1 MSSNEI
7 WITGVGLVSCAG
19 EGREAHR
26 AMLAGTAPP
35 NIDVATYAPFAVH
48 PAPALNLD
56 AQIPR
61 KGDQRQMEPW
71 QRLGTYAAGLAIHDA
86 GARGLVS
93 GMDLIVAAGG
103 GERDLGLDEG
113 VLQALAA
120 LPPEEASVRLNEMLA
135 GGLRPTL
142 FLAQLSNLLAGNISI
157 VHGVTGASRT
167 LMGEEQAGADAI
179 RVAAQ
184 RLAEGRGTIALA
196 GGGMVATR
204 WDLLLLYNAGG
215 LLRRTPPEAGRTA
228 AWAPVFSRGDAPGAI
243 PGTLGAFLVLETA
256 GSARTRGARGL
267 ARLNTVVSA
276 QSRRSAGDPGH
287 DGLAHAYA
295 RLAPALPA
303 GRLPVISGA
312 TGVEGPTVAE
322 REFLGALTR
331 PLAVRATGSRIGW
344 GVEATFPANVAL
356 AALALSE
363 GRFPAPV
370 EELEAPFED
379 VPTDI
384 LVTGFAAWRGEALA
398 HLSAIPAG
406 DQP

>member
-1 MSSNEI
+1 MASNDI

-26 AMLAGTAPP
+26 AALSSAAPP
-35 NIDVATYAPFAVH
+35 AVDIATYAPFAVH
-48 PAPALNLD
+48 PGPALELD
-56 AQIPR
+56 RQIPK

-71 QRLGTYAAGLAIHDA
+71 QRLGTYAAGLAIDDA
-86 GARGLVS
+86 GARGLVAE
-93 GMDLIVAAGG
+93 MDLIVAAGG
-103 GERDLGLDEG
+103 GERDIALDEG
-113 VLQALAA
+113 VLAALAP
-120 LPPEEASVRLNEMLA
+120 LPPAEAAVRLNEMLA

-167 LMGEEQAGADAI
+167 LMGEEQAGADAV

-184 RLAEGRGTIALA
+184 RLAEGRGGVALA
-196 GGGMVATR
+196 GGAVVATR
-204 WDLLLLYNAGG
+204 PDLLLLYHAGG
-215 LLRRTPPEAGRTA
+215 LLRRGP
-228 AWAPVFSRGDAPGAI
+228 WAPVLSREDAPGAI

-256 GSARTRGARGL
+256 GHARARGARGL

-276 QSRRSAGDPGH
+276 QSRRTAEEPGH
-287 DGLAHAYA
+287 DGLAHAFA
-295 RLAPALPA
+295 RLAPALPG
-303 GRLPVISGA
+303 GRLAVISGA
-312 TGVEGPTVAE
+312 TGIAGPTATE

-356 AALALSE
+356 AALALSDE
-363 GRFPAPV
+363 RFPAPM
-370 EELEAPFED
+370 EPLEAPFEGA
-379 VPTDI
+379 PTDI